1 MVVVRVG
8 LLSLA
13 HMHAYSY
20 GRALNSLSNCILV
33 GIYDP
38 NQERGTKGA
47 QAMNTQFFS
56 DPEKLLTQVDAVI
69 ICSEN
74 NRHREFT
81 ELAAQYGCHVLCEK
95 PIATTMEDGQAMIN
109 ACQKAEVKLQ
119 IAFPVRFATP
129 VRQVKTMLDRGY
141 IGEVVA
147 ISGTNHGQMPGGWFV
162 NPVLAGGG
170 AVMDHTVHVVDLVR
184 WFLGQEFVSVYAE
197 AGYGMLWD
205 VDIDDCGML
214 SMELEGGTIVTQD
227 PSWSRPRTNPTW
239 GDVTLR
245 IVGTKGI
252 IDLDAYAQN
261 FVVYDDAQN
270 KVSQRSFAEDMDL
283 GLIVDFIAM
292 ITDDREP
299 SITGFD
305 GLKAME
311 VALAAYES
319 ARAHKPIALNR
330 QRQGSEYY

>member
-1 MVVVRVG
+1 MVVKVG
-8 LLSLA
+8 FLSLA

-20 GRALNSLSNCILV
+20 GRALNNLANCTLV

-38 NQERGTKGA
+38 NKERGIKGA
-47 QAMNTQFFS
+47 QEMNTRFFG
-56 DPEKLLTQVDAVI
+56 DPAELLTQVDAVI

-81 ELAAQYGCHVLCEK
+81 ELAAKYGCHVLCEK
-95 PIATTMEDGQAMIN
+95 PIATTMEDAEAMID
-109 ACQKAEVKLQ
+109 ACREAKVKLQ

-129 VRQVKTMLDRGY
+129 VMRVKEMLHRGA
-141 IGEVVA
+141 IGDVVA
-147 ISGTNHGQMPGGWFV
+147 ITGTNHGQMPGGWFV
-162 NPVLAGGG
+162 DPVLAGGG
-170 AVMDHTVHVVDLVR
+170 AVMDHTVHVVDLIR

-245 IVGTKGI
+245 IVGTKGV

-270 KVSQRSFAEDMDL
+270 KVSERSFAEDMDL
-283 GLIVDFIAM
+283 GLITDFITM
-292 ITDDREP
+292 ITDDRDP

-305 GLKAME
+305 GLKTME

-319 ARAHKPIALNR
+319 ARINKPIALN
-330 QRQGSEYY
+330 

>member
-1 MVVVRVG
+1 MVVKVG
-8 LLSLA
+8 FLSLA

-20 GRALNSLSNCILV
+20 GRALNSLTNCTLV
-33 GIYDP
+33 GIHDP
-38 NQERGTKGA
+38 NRERGTKGA
-47 QAMNTQFFS
+47 QEMNTQFFAV
-56 DPEKLLTQVDAVI
+56 PEKLLTQVDAVI

-81 ELAAQYGCHVLCEK
+81 ELAARHGCHVLCEK
-95 PIATTMEDGQAMIN
+95 PIATTMEDGQAMIDVCRE
-109 ACQKAEVKLQ
+109 ARVKLQ
-119 IAFPVRFATP
+119 IAFPVRFAIP
-129 VRQVKTMLDRGY
+129 VRQVKEMLDRGS
-141 IGEVVA
+141 IGQVLA

-162 NPVLAGGG
+162 DPVLAGGG
-170 AVMDHTVHVVDLVR
+170 AVMDHTVHVADLVR

-197 AGYGMLWD
+197 AGHSMLWD

-245 IVGTKGI
+245 IVGTKGT

-261 FVVYDDAQN
+261 FMVYDDAQN
-270 KVSQRSFAEDMDL
+270 KVSQRSFAEDMDF
-283 GLIVDFIAM
+283 GLIADFIAM
-292 ITDDREP
+292 IADDREP

-319 ARAHKPIALNR
+319 AKLKKPIVLN
-330 QRQGSEYY
+330 